1 MAKAIRQY
9 RYYGENNNKNYPE
22 NISVENLTEGSIFFL
37 ENNLTSI
44 TQLGIQTLPGI
55 KFYLNDPGKT
65 KPIIVGSTGIY
76 ELELEGIAE
85 INSMTIDPN
94 SLKTIQNVGSA
105 YLIIDALY
113 EKEEA

>member
-55 KFYLNDPGKT
+55 KFYLNDTT

-85 INSMTIDPN
+85 IKSMTIDPN
-94 SLKTIQNVGSA
+94 SLKTIEDVGSA